1 MDLGITTGNEED
13 VWPLKQKK
21 IYYYGFLLKK
31 DQNVHT
37 AVIR

>member
-1 MDLGITTGNEED
+1 MGLGIKTGNEEG
-13 VWPLKQKK
+13 VWPLRQKK